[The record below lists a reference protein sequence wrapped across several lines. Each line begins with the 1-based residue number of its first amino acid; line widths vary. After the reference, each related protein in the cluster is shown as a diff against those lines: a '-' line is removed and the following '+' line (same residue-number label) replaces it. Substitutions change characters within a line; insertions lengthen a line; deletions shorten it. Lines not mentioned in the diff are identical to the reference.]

1 MHEMSLAEGMIQLIE
16 EQSQQQDFFEVTLV
30 HLEIGRLSNVEVE
43 SMRFCF
49 DAVCQNTIAQGAQ
62 LKITEIDGIGWC
74 MDCAKQI
81 VYRALYQPC
90 PHCEGYKVQV
100 TGGNEMLIKE
110 LEVN

>member
-16 EQSQQQDFFEVTLV
+16 ESGRSQNFDQVTMV

-49 DAVCQNTIAQGAQ
+49 DAVTQGTLAEGAT
-62 LKITEIDGIGWC
+62 LKITEAAGIGWC
-74 MDCAKQI
+74 MDCAKTV
-81 VYRALYQPC
+81 VYQALYDPC
-90 PHCEGYKVQV
+90 PLCGNYKVQI